1 MNRNNKSNEAVV
13 LTLRKRYSTVRRSKQ
28 GRRVSR
34 AEYSQYGAQHGV
46 EGDEGEGR
54 EGRGEGYSDGDS
66 TLGNR
71 NPWSDLRTNG
81 GTTQQQDIDGGVSGE
96 EGTRRV
102 RNRLSFDDATRII
115 VLPEDAQW
123 LMEDVNSS
131 DSEDEY
137 GNESTAPPSP
147 DSTSNGAGVSGDGVG
162 VGAGGSSGIGV
173 GVGESTT
180 PTPVPTP
187 SKRHGTYFHH
197 PERRRQTIPGA
208 FPRS

>member
-1 MNRNNKSNEAVV
+1 M
-13 LTLRKRYSTVRRSKQ
+13 RRSKQ

-34 AEYSQYGAQHGV
+34 AEYSQYGTQHGV

-54 EGRGEGYSDGDS
+54 EGRGEGYSDADS

-81 GTTQQQDIDGGVSGE
+81 GTTQQQDVDGEVSG

-147 DSTSNGAGVSGDGVG
+147 DSTSNEAGVSGDGDV
-162 VGAGGSSGIGV
+162 AGGSTAIGT
-173 GVGESTT
+173 GESTT
-180 PTPVPTP
+180 PTPVATP

-197 PERRRQTIPGA
+197 PEKRRQTISGA